1 MSRGISGGKKVT
13 KLLTRVPSL
22 FIPSKENDDFILAKC
37 TVRVSTSFMSLF
49 LAVSTRT
56 VTTAYKK
63 VIMITF
69 THNWPFKIKSSFYV
83 VQNNQT
89 QPRFVVLVE

>member
-1 MSRGISGGKKVT
+1 MIKFANTS
-13 KLLTRVPSL
+13 SL
-22 FIPSKENDDFILAKC
+22 FIPSKQNDNFIVAKC
-37 TVRVSTSFMSLF
+37 TVRVSTSFISLL

-63 VIMITF
+63 VIMITS
-69 THNWPFKIKSSFYV
+69 TQNWPFRIKISFFV